1 MGQGTEPSTRE
12 TPMTAMKQSNRKKGN
27 VLAEWFTIAA
37 VVAAAVTTIGS
48 IVTQSVEDVQNRIE
62 KIGMEE

>member
-1 MGQGTEPSTRE
+1 
-12 TPMTAMKQSNRKKGN
+12 MTAMKQSNRKKGN